1 MSPASF
7 SNMTEMLSYLNNLE
21 NRIIALESENR
32 ILKSRADT
40 FSKGDRLTVQ
50 QEIDRYLP
58 RTNILSS
65 SYISRAFAV
74 WGHYFVAQLVI
85 GVGMAFI
92 YLIIAVVI
100 LGMSRSG

>member
-7 SNMTEMLSYLNNLE
+7 SNMTEMLSYLDNLE

-32 ILKSRADT
+32 MLKERTDTSSR
-40 FSKGDRLTVQ
+40 GDRLML
-50 QEIDRYLP
+50 QEEIGRQLP
-58 RTNILSS
+58 RTNILSTS
-65 SYISRAFAV
+65 FIERAFAV

-100 LGMSRSG
+100 LAISQQG

>member
-21 NRIIALESENR
+21 NRITALESENR
-32 ILKSRADT
+32 ILKERTDTASR
-40 FSKGDRLTVQ
+40 GDRLEVQ

-65 SYISRAFAV
+65 SFISRAFAI

-85 GVGMAFI
+85 GVGMAFV
-92 YLIIAVVI
+92 YALVAVLI
-100 LGMSRSG
+100 LGMSR

>member
-21 NRIIALESENR
+21 NRITALESENR
-32 ILKSRADT
+32 ILKERTDTASR
-40 FSKGDRLTVQ
+40 GDRLAVQ

-65 SYISRAFAV
+65 SFISRAFAI

-85 GVGMAFI
+85 GVGMAFV
-92 YLIIAVVI
+92 YALVAVLI
-100 LGMSRSG
+100 LGMSR

>member
-40 FSKGDRLTVQ
+40 FSKGDRLMIQ
-50 QEIDRYLP
+50 DEISRLLP
-58 RTNILSS
+58 STGILSNS
-65 SYISRAFAV
+65 FLQRAFAV

>member
-7 SNMTEMLSYLNNLE
+7 SNMTEMLSYLNNME

-32 ILKSRADT
+32 ILKERTDT
-40 FSKGDRLTVQ
+40 ANRSDRLAFQ

-65 SYISRAFAV
+65 SFISRAFAI

>member
-21 NRIIALESENR
+21 NRIIVLESENR
-32 ILKSRADT
+32 MLKERTDT
-40 FSKGDRLTVQ
+40 SSKGDRLMIHD
-50 QEIDRYLP
+50 EIGRQLP
-58 RTNILSS
+58 RTNILSTS
-65 SYISRAFAV
+65 FMERAFAV

-92 YLIIAVVI
+92 YAIIAVVI
-100 LGMSRSG
+100 FGLSR

>member
-1 MSPASF
+1 MSPSSF

-21 NRIIALESENR
+21 NRITALESENR
-32 ILKSRADT
+32 ILKERTDTASR
-40 FSKGDRLTVQ
+40 GDRLAVQ

-65 SYISRAFAV
+65 SFISRAFAI

-85 GVGMAFI
+85 GVGMAFV
-92 YLIIAVVI
+92 YALVAVLI
-100 LGMSRSG
+100 LGMSR